1 MESKLKPT
9 LRRIREVYSEIE
21 GLNTKLKQTSSYGMQ
36 NSILKSLQLK
46 KDNIR
51 SLLKRVEKLTK
62 GNIITIIF
70 RENSSGDT
78 YRKIYTNISKEDASL
93 HLRMVAGFQGVKI
106 TILEIKEVTTQDS
119 WIKL

>member
-21 GLNTKLKQTSSYGMQ
+21 GLNTKLKQTASYGMQ

-62 GNIITIIF
+62 GNIITITF

>member
-62 GNIITIIF
+62 GNIITITF

-78 YRKIYTNISKEDASL
+78 YRKIYTNISKEDADL

>member
-62 GNIITIIF
+62 GNIITITF

>member
-51 SLLKRVEKLTK
+51 SLLRRVDKLTK
-62 GNIITIIF
+62 GNIITITF

-78 YRKIYTNISKEDASL
+78 YRKIYTNISKEDAGL
-93 HLRMVAGFQGVKI
+93 HLRMVAAFQGVKI

>member
-62 GNIITIIF
+62 GNIITITF

-78 YRKIYTNISKEDASL
+78 YRKIYTNISKEDADL

-106 TILEIKEVTTQDS
+106 TILEIKEVITQDS

>member
-62 GNIITIIF
+62 GNIITITF

-93 HLRMVAGFQGVKI
+93 HLRMVAAFQGLKI
-106 TILEIKEVTTQDS
+106 TILEIKEATTQDS

>member
-21 GLNTKLKQTSSYGMQ
+21 GLNTKLNQTSSYGMQ

-51 SLLKRVEKLTK
+51 SLLKRVDKLTK
-62 GNIITIIF
+62 GNIITITF

>member
-21 GLNTKLKQTSSYGMQ
+21 GLNTKLKRTSSYGMQ

-62 GNIITIIF
+62 GNIITITF

>member
-51 SLLKRVEKLTK
+51 SLLKRVEKLTN
-62 GNIITIIF
+62 GNIITITF

-78 YRKIYTNISKEDASL
+78 YRKVYTIEINLKRLMS
-93 HLRMVAGFQGVKI
+93 VKI
-106 TILEIKEVTTQDS
+106 
-119 WIKL
+119 